1 MNKSRESMAA
11 NDHEN
16 ISSSP
21 QETTVSPT
29 VGTSVGPKN
38 ADHTF
43 IGFIP
48 LFAGLSDDAKE
59 SLISGAIHSLRSKGS
74 ILVHEGDPINSIIIV
89 RSGRI
94 KTFRTD
100 SNGQEYVL
108 DVLHDGQAIWH
119 GVFMEEQ
126 TYHYSVGCLT
136 DVDLYFIR
144 RSHFEAQIKNNPT
157 VAIGLIH
164 MIGAELFEAEEKIMM
179 LGIRD
184 PQRRLAEYLLYRDE
198 RCVGPEIRL
207 KLQDIASS
215 VGLRPETV
223 SRTLSA
229 FERKGMLR
237 RVGQGRLLLLD
248 RSALHDVAV
257 GSN

>member
-1 MNKSRESMAA
+1 MTENYQESTHSDPKEHSNSPKDAESAFMNSI
-11 NDHEN
+11 H
-16 ISSSP
+16 
-21 QETTVSPT
+21 
-29 VGTSVGPKN
+29 
-38 ADHTF
+38 
-43 IGFIP
+43 
-48 LFAGLSDDAKE
+48 LFAGLPDDAKE
-59 SLISGAIHSLRSKGS
+59 DLISGAIHALRPKGS

-100 SNGQEYVL
+100 SDGQEYVL

-136 DVDLYFIR
+136 DVDLYVIR
-144 RSHFEAQIKNNPT
+144 RPHFEALIKNNPR
-157 VAIGLIH
+157 VAIGLVH
-164 MIGAELFEAEEKIMM
+164 MLGAELFEAEEKIMM

-207 KLQDIASS
+207 KLQDIAGS

-223 SRTLSA
+223 SRTLST

>member
-1 MNKSRESMAA
+1 MAENDYENTSR
-11 NDHEN
+11 
-16 ISSSP
+16 SP
-21 QETTVSPT
+21 QETTVSPAVSSNVNPT
-29 VGTSVGPKN
+29 VSPKD

-43 IGFIP
+43 VSSIP

-59 SLISGAIHSLRSKGS
+59 SLISGAIHSLRPKGS

-108 DVLHDGQAIWH
+108 DVLHDGQAIWR

-136 DVDLYFIR
+136 DVDLYIIR
-144 RSHFEAQIKNNPT
+144 RSHFETLIKNNPK

-229 FERKGMLR
+229 FERRGMLR

>member
-1 MNKSRESMAA
+1 
-11 NDHEN
+11 
-16 ISSSP
+16 
-21 QETTVSPT
+21 
-29 VGTSVGPKN
+29 
-38 ADHTF
+38 
-43 IGFIP
+43 
-48 LFAGLSDDAKE
+48 
-59 SLISGAIHSLRSKGS
+59 
-74 ILVHEGDPINSIIIV
+74 
-89 RSGRI
+89 
-94 KTFRTD
+94 
-100 SNGQEYVL
+100 
-108 DVLHDGQAIWH
+108 
-119 GVFMEEQ
+119 
-126 TYHYSVGCLT
+126 
-136 DVDLYFIR
+136 
-144 RSHFEAQIKNNPT
+144 
-157 VAIGLIH
+157 